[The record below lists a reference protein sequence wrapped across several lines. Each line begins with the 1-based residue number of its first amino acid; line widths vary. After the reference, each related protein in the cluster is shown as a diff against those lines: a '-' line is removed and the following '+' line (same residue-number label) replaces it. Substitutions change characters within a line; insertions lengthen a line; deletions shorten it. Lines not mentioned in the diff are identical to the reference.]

1 MANIIVVPF
10 KEEKRAIDA
19 LHKIKELDAY
29 GDITLYEHMMIR
41 KKENNQFEVLNDQTD
56 EEGWRTLTGAAVGG
70 LLGAIAGPV
79 GFVIGLYSGLAVGA
93 IADVSRY
100 DFEDDFVKKVSNQ
113 MTVGTIAIIAEV
125 GEDSSVFINEALEPY
140 SSEIIRSE
148 AGIEFDDYIDGQIED
163 IEDKIEDEREKL
175 KKATK
180 EEKVKIK
187 SKIAELKAKRKIKIA
202 ALETKR
208 KQALKIIKDKTDN
221 RIKQMENRL
230 NDYEHSVSN
239 SIMKV
244 RKNRLKKRIK
254 KQEEKLYQLHAA
266 LCEDIVD

>member
-10 KEEKRAIDA
+10 KEEKKAIEA

-140 SSEIIRSE
+140 TSEIMRSE
-148 AGIEFDDYIDGQIED
+148 AGIEFDDYVDEQIED
-163 IEDKIEDEREKL
+163 IEDKIEDQREKL

-187 SKIAELKAKRKIKIA
+187 SKIAELKAKRKSKIA
-202 ALETKR
+202 ALETRR
-208 KQALKIIKDKTDN
+208 KQMLKAIKDKSDA
-221 RIKQMENRL
+221 RLKQMENRL
-230 NDYEHSVSN
+230 KEYEHSVTS
-239 SIMKV
+239 SIVKA

-254 KQEEKLYQLHAA
+254 KEEEKLYQLHDA
-266 LCEDIVD
+266 LGEDIVD